1 MLRRTFLTQSLG
13 ASALAL
19 LPNHANLFGRNSKE
33 VSVRAITYGSKS
45 HWFGYYDKWQFDPS
59 GRYVLGMEVDVP
71 RRSPTEND
79 IIKIGVVDLENNDP
93 EGRPQWIEVGESN
106 AWGWQQGC
114 MLQWIPGS
122 ENQVIW
128 NDQEDGQYVSRILSR
143 ESGKEKILPK
153 PVYALSPD
161 GTFAVGTEFNRI
173 QNMRPGYGYPGIP
186 DPYAKVKAPDEIGLY
201 RMDLHSGESKLIF
214 SLAQAAAIP
223 YRGKSLEDKWHYFN
237 HLLVSPD
244 SKRMIFLHR
253 WREAPANTAGASGG
267 FTTRMFTINI
277 DGSDPYILDPSGRTS
292 HFIWRDPQHICAWT
306 KPEGK
311 KAAFYLFKD
320 QTDEVEIVGDG
331 KMTVNGHN
339 TYVPNTN
346 GEWILNDTYPSND
359 QKRLQTLYLYHVPTD
374 RKVILGQFYEP
385 PVFKGEWRCDLH
397 PRSNQQGTRVVF
409 DSTHQNGQ
417 RQMYL
422 ADISSI
428 IENS

>member
-1 MLRRTFLTQSLG
+1 MVRREFLQHSAAFGALSFLPLYSPPITFGTQKV
-13 ASALAL
+13 
-19 LPNHANLFGRNSKE
+19 P
-33 VSVRAITYGSKS
+33 VRAITHGPKS
-45 HWFGYYDKWQFDPS
+45 HWFGYYDKWQVDPS

-79 IIKIGVVDLENNDP
+79 IVKVGMVDLENDDP
-93 EGRPQWIEVGESN
+93 EGRHQWIEIGESN
-106 AWGWQQGC
+106 SWGWQQGC

-122 ENQVIW
+122 SDQLIW
-128 NDQEDGQYVSRILSR
+128 NDQQDGQYISRIVNRQSSTQR
-143 ESGKEKILPK
+143 TLPK
-153 PVYALSPD
+153 PIYAVAPN

-173 QNMRPGYGYPGIP
+173 QNMRPGYGYPGIS
-186 DPYAKVKAPDEIGLY
+186 DPYADVKAPDDIGLY
-201 RMDLHSGESKLIF
+201 RMDLDSGESKMIF

-244 SKRMIFLHR
+244 SERMIFLHR
-253 WREAPANTAGASGG
+253 WRDAPANAAGASGG
-267 FTTRMFTINI
+267 FTTRMFTINV
-277 DGSDPYILDPSGRTS
+277 DGTDPYVIDPSGFTS

-320 QTDEVEIVGDG
+320 QTDEIEIVGDG

-339 TYVPNTN
+339 TYVPNTD
-346 GEWILNDTYPSND
+346 GEWILNDTYPSQD

-374 RKVILGQFYEP
+374 RKVVLGQFYEP
-385 PVFKGEWRCDLH
+385 PMFSGEWRCDLH
-397 PRSNQQGTRVVF
+397 PRSNQQGTKVIF
-409 DSTHQNGQ
+409 DSTHKNGQ